1 MNGMCPAELASVDAV
16 TLLPLIDAAL
26 RGALVTVA
34 GLLALALWQA
44 RSTHPVARTGLA
56 LMLGAIVQAFAAMPL
71 IEAGVPIGWQAPLV
85 GISIGNSVLFWLFT
99 QALFDDDFAL
109 RPRHAAIWAAVVA
122 LGAGFCLSVAAFG
135 PHAGLTVAL
144 VRLMRWVPAVFA
156 VLALGGVAAQW
167 RADLV
172 ERRRRLR
179 GFILVAGVLYIGTMV
194 VVRLVSPHGRL
205 SAPSAGVRHSGAAAD
220 PGRRRGRGAAH
231 PGRRGCCRPLP
242 LRRRPAVTSAS
253 PAPGLPAAPASAAA
267 DAPPD
272 AAEEALARA
281 LHALMSKERAYRID
295 DLTVGLLALKLGVPE
310 YRLRR
315 HINQRLGHPQLQRLR
330 QRPAAGRSPR
340 RTGRPGPSRGTGA
353 GARHGGRFR
362 VHRPLQPRLQGRHRA
377 DADGVPP
384 PGPGR
389 FLNSASRSWRLRP
402 SARPAA
408 GPPASWRHAGAG
420 CPGRGARHVHDPTHL
435 PALRHGA
442 HRCRPAPAWA

>member
-1 MNGMCPAELASVDAV
+1 MNGMCPAELASVDAA

-44 RSTHPVARTGLA
+44 RSRHSVARTGLA

-85 GISIGNSVLFWLFT
+85 GVSIGNSVLFWLFT
-99 QALFDDDFAL
+99 QALFDDDFTL
-109 RPRHAAIWAAVVA
+109 RPCHAAIWAAVVA

-205 SAPSAGVRHSGAAAD
+205 SAPSAGFDTAALLLILGVVAVAVLRIRDGGLLPAPAAAA
-220 PGRRRGRGAAH
+220 PAGRD
-231 PGRRGCCRPLP
+231 L
-242 LRRRPAVTSAS
+242 AS

-315 HINQRLGHPQLQRLR
+315 HINQRLGHRNFNAYVNGLRLDEARAALADPARREEPVLALAMEAGFASIGPFNRAFKAATGLTPTEFRR
-330 QRPAAGRSPR
+330 QA
-340 RTGRPGPSRGTGA
+340 
-353 GARHGGRFR
+353 
-362 VHRPLQPRLQGRHRA
+362 LA
-377 DADGVPP
+377 D
-384 PGPGR
+384 
-389 FLNSASRSWRLRP
+389 S
-402 SARPAA
+402 
-408 GPPASWRHAGAG
+408 
-420 CPGRGARHVHDPTHL
+420 
-435 PALRHGA
+435 
-442 HRCRPAPAWA
+442 